1 MLSSLLRP
9 KKARRRVEESPLFSS
24 PYAGHAAAD
33 FTEDDEEDEHTEE
46 EDNDEGDEEEG
57 EGDMS
62 EGEEGEDGDSHS
74 PLLPIFSAAHL
85 GWHFYYPYTMEKP
98 SFVPCSPE
106 NMLITSAVQMPCQCT
121 ILRMR
126 YESSSSQGPKR
137 H

>member
-33 FTEDDEEDEHTEE
+33 FTEDDDEDEHTEE
-46 EDNDEGDEEEG
+46 EDNDQGDEEEG
-57 EGDMS
+57 EEGMS

-85 GWHFYYPYTMEKP
+85 GWHFYYPHTMKKFP
-98 SFVPCSPE
+98 FMPCCYE
-106 NMLITSAVQMPCQCT
+106 NLLTISAAQMPCQYT
-121 ILRMR
+121 TLRTR
-126 YESSSSQGPKR
+126 FESSLSQGPKR